1 MIYNS
6 WEWGRKIND
15 EEGGRK
21 KNTKENNIFP
31 PSVLTSGHIAL
42 LFTTHNL
49 SLHIRTAVQTLTRDV
64 TKSGERHTPTS
75 PRSPHVRAA
84 SSPSPV
90 IQAHHPSL
98 WARGRRGERR
108 GFEKDKGVAA
118 LCLQLSEAL
127 PEPLNSHNP
136 AALHLYQAQHKGAS
150 HFWLHLLHHR
160 GFLEAVN
167 L

>member
-1 MIYNS
+1 MMKR
-6 WEWGRKIND
+6 EVGKKIQKRITYSHPLCWHQD
-15 EEGGRK
+15 
-21 KNTKENNIFP
+21 TLPCCYHTQPQP
-31 PSVLTSGHIAL
+31 PHP
-42 LFTTHNL
+42 
-49 SLHIRTAVQTLTRDV
+49 TAVQTLTRDV

-90 IQAHHPSL
+90 VQAHHPSL
-98 WARGRRGERR
+98 WARGRRGEMQ

-136 AALHLYQAQHKGAS
+136 AALHLYQAQQKGAS